1 MTAWNP
7 AADLPLTIWRSEP
20 VGDPAADLLE
30 GIRLL
35 ERVRDGHAGATLRLY
50 RPEPT
55 LAFGQ
60 RDVRLPGYDAA
71 ASSARE
77 LGFAPVVRKAGG
89 RAAAYHRGTLIVDHV
104 EPASEAMRG
113 HQERFRVL
121 GELYANALGSL
132 GIDAAVGE
140 IPGEY
145 CPGEFSVHGSPS
157 GPPVA
162 AGPSTSA
169 GPPTSAGPVK
179 LVGTAQRVVAGAW
192 LFASV
197 FVVEDSAPLR
207 RVLEAVYRDMALS
220 FDPATAGAAEDLVP
234 GLTVPDVERALLE
247 AYARHTALVDP
258 HAAAQA

>member
-1 MTAWNP
+1 MSAWNP
-7 AADLPLTIWRSEP
+7 AADQPLTVWRSDP
-20 VGDPAADLLE
+20 TGDPGDDLLE

-35 ERVRDGHAGATLRLY
+35 ERVRDGGAPATLRLY

-60 RDVRLPGYDAA
+60 RDVRLPGYDDA

-77 LGFAPVVRKAGG
+77 MGFAPVVRKAGG

-104 EPASEAMRG
+104 EPAGQAMAG

-121 GELYANALGSL
+121 GDVYARALGTL
-132 GIDAAVGE
+132 GIDARVGE

-145 CPGEFSVHGSPS
+145 CPGEFSVHGMP
-157 GPPVA
+157 GPASVVRA
-162 AGPSTSA
+162 
-169 GPPTSAGPVK
+169 PVK

-207 RVLEAVYRDMALS
+207 RVLEAVYRDMGLAL
-220 FDPATAGAAEDLVP
+220 DPSTAGSAEDLVP
-234 GLTVPDVERALLE
+234 GTTVDDVERALLA
-247 AYARHTALVDP
+247 AYAQHTELMDP
-258 HAAAQA
+258 GAVGRP